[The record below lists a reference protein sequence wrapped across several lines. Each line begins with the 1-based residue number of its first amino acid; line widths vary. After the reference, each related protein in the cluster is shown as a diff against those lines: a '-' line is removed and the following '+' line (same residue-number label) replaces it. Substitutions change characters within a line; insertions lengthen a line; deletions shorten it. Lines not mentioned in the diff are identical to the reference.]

1 MKRRKV
7 QEYHIKC
14 RTNYGIEK
22 VSLLAG
28 ILFFLIF
35 TVCTRNA
42 ESFAAEESAAA
53 VSDDTANPVTVCV
66 LDSGCGQELTG
77 WNYVQGNDDLTDTD
91 GHGTRICEILQNCAP
106 QADIVML
113 KCFDAEI
120 EANDG
125 GAVEAR
131 IADALRDAVDQY
143 DADLIS
149 MSWTVGQES
158 ETLHDAVRYA
168 KENGAVLVSAAGNL
182 SLETPLGSLVYPAGW
197 DEVIGVGGVDL
208 DEDGAPV
215 TSLWYLHSEAVY
227 VSADGNWEGERG
239 SSYAVPR
246 VAGVIA
252 SYLQDHPAAT
262 EEAVRT
268 YLREQAQDAGEEG
281 YDTTFGWGVII
292 SDAS

>member
-1 MKRRKV
+1 MQRH
-7 QEYHIKC
+7 HIRY
-14 RTNYGIEK
+14 RTNLYINN
-22 VSLLAG
+22 
-28 ILFFLIF
+28 ILFMIMSVFFLIF
-35 TVCTRNA
+35 TVYTRNT

-53 VSDDTANPVTVCV
+53 VSYDTVNPVTVCV
-66 LDSGCGQELTG
+66 LDSGCGQDLSG
-77 WNYVQGNDDLTDTD
+77 WNYVDGNDDLTDTD
-91 GHGTRICEILQNCAP
+91 GHGTGICEILQDYAP

-125 GAVEAR
+125 GAAEAR
-131 IADALRDAVDQY
+131 IVQALQDAVDQY
-143 DADLIS
+143 DADIIS

-197 DEVIGVGGVDL
+197 DEVIGVGGVDF
-208 DEDGAPV
+208 DEDGDPV

-246 VAGVIA
+246 MAGVIA

-281 YDTTFGWGVII
+281 YDTTFGWGVIM
-292 SDAS
+292 